1 MPSALPILSRRR
13 LLIGALPAGIALGL
27 LGSATACAPEPPPA
41 DLADLQT
48 GFDRARSDSALA
60 GDAATALTGPSRQ
73 SVVAALTSIAAE
85 RSAHA
90 DALAAE
96 ITRLTGGDGPTT
108 TIPTTTSPTT
118 TATTTNTT
126 ATTTAGAA
134 APTVAK
140 VIEELRRSAEQAAR
154 SAEVLAGYRAGLFGS
169 ISAACTAAYLVALG
183 GDEKP

>member
-13 LLIGALPAGIALGL
+13 LLIGALPAGVALAL
-27 LGSATACAPEPPPA
+27 LGSTAACAPAPPPA
-41 DLADLQT
+41 DLDDLQT
-48 GFDRARSDSALA
+48 GFDRARSDSELA

-73 SVVAALTSIAAE
+73 SQVAALTSIAAE

-96 ITRLTGGDGPTT
+96 ITRLTAGEGPATATSTT
-108 TIPTTTSPTT
+108 PT
-118 TATTTNTT
+118 TATAPDP
-126 ATTTAGAA
+126 AT

-140 VIEELRRSAEQAAR
+140 VIEELRGSAEQAAR
-154 SAEVLAGYRAGLFGS
+154 AAEGLTGYRAGLFGS

-183 GDEKP
+183 GGEKP

>member
-13 LLIGALPAGIALGL
+13 LLLGALPAGVALGL
-27 LGSATACAPEPPPA
+27 LGSATACAPAPPPA
-41 DLADLQT
+41 DLDDLQT
-48 GFDRARSDSALA
+48 GYDRARSDSELA
-60 GDAATALTGPSRQ
+60 GDAATAMTGPSRQ
-73 SVVAALTSIAAE
+73 SLVAALTSVAAE

-108 TIPTTTSPTT
+108 ATGTPPTTTSAPVP
-118 TATTTNTT
+118 
-126 ATTTAGAA
+126 
-134 APTVAK
+134 APTVAR
-140 VIEELRRSAEQAAR
+140 VIEELRGSAEQAAR
-154 SAEVLAGYRAGLFGS
+154 AAEKLAGYRAGLFGS

>member
-13 LLIGALPAGIALGL
+13 LLIGALPAGVALAL
-27 LGSATACAPEPPPA
+27 VGSAAACAPAPPPA
-41 DLADLQT
+41 DLDDLQT
-48 GFDRARSDSALA
+48 GFDRARSDSELA

-73 SVVAALTSIAAE
+73 SQVAALTSIAAE

-96 ITRLTGGDGPTT
+96 ITRLTAGEGPTT
-108 TIPTTTSPTT
+108 ATSTTPTT
-118 TATTTNTT
+118 TAPDP
-126 ATTTAGAA
+126 AT

-140 VIEELRRSAEQAAR
+140 VVEELRGSAEQAAR
-154 SAEVLAGYRAGLFGS
+154 AAEGLSGYRAGLFGS

>member
-13 LLIGALPAGIALGL
+13 LLLGALPAGVALGM
-27 LGSATACAPEPPPA
+27 LGSATACAPAPPPA
-41 DLADLQT
+41 DLDDLQT
-48 GFDRARSDSALA
+48 GYDRARSDSELA
-60 GDAATALTGPSRQ
+60 GDAATAMTGPSRQ
-73 SVVAALTSIAAE
+73 SLVAALTSVAAE

-108 TIPTTTSPTT
+108 ATGTPPTTTSVPVP
-118 TATTTNTT
+118 
-126 ATTTAGAA
+126 

-140 VIEELRRSAEQAAR
+140 VIEELRGSAEQAAR
-154 SAEVLAGYRAGLFGS
+154 AAEKLAGYRAGLFGS

>member
-13 LLIGALPAGIALGL
+13 LLLGALPAGVALGL
-27 LGSATACAPEPPPA
+27 LGSATACAPAPPPA
-41 DLADLQT
+41 DLDDLQT
-48 GFDRARSDSALA
+48 GFDRARSDSELA
-60 GDAATALTGPSRQ
+60 GDAATAMTGPSRQ
-73 SVVAALTSIAAE
+73 SLVAALTSVAAE

-108 TIPTTTSPTT
+108 VTSTPPT
-118 TATTTNTT
+118 TATTTPGPAT
-126 ATTTAGAA
+126 AA
-134 APTVAK
+134 TVAK
-140 VIEELRRSAEQAAR
+140 VIEELRGSAEQAAR
-154 SAEVLAGYRAGLFGS
+154 AAEKLAGYRAGLFGS

>member
-13 LLIGALPAGIALGL
+13 LLLGALPAGVALGL
-27 LGSATACAPEPPPA
+27 LGAATACAPAPPPA
-41 DLADLQT
+41 DLDDLQT
-48 GFDRARSDSALA
+48 GYDRARSDSELA
-60 GDAATALTGPSRQ
+60 GDAATAMTGPSRQ
-73 SVVAALTSIAAE
+73 SLVAALTSVAAE

-108 TIPTTTSPTT
+108 ATGTPPTTTSAPVP
-118 TATTTNTT
+118 
-126 ATTTAGAA
+126 

-140 VIEELRRSAEQAAR
+140 VIEELRGSAEQAAR
-154 SAEVLAGYRAGLFGS
+154 AAEKLAGYRAGLLGS